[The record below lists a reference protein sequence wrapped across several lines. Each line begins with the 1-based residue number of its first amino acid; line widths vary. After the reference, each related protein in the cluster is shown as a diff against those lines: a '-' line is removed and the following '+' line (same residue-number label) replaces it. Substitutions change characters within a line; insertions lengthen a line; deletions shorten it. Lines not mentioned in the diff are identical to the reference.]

1 MWFDGWNELVRIAV
15 VGSAAYLTLV
25 LILRFSGKRTLGK
38 LNAFDLAIS
47 VALGSALATVL
58 LSEDISWSEGALAFT
73 VLAFMQFLVA
83 FVSGHLPNG
92 RSLVT
97 ARPTLVLRDGQ
108 PDHHALD
115 EQRLTLDELRQAVR
129 STGVGGFDKVAAV
142 VMESDGSLSVI
153 PDSQRGDASALEG
166 IQGWDESSGSA
177 G

>member
-1 MWFDGWNELVRIAV
+1 MWFGGWGELLRILV

-25 LILRFSGKRTLGK
+25 LVLRVSGKRTLGK
-38 LNAFDLAIS
+38 LNAFDLAVS

-58 LSEDISWSEGALAFT
+58 LSKDISWSEGALAFA
-73 VLAFMQFLVA
+73 VLAFMQYVVA
-83 FVSGHLPNG
+83 FVSGRLPNG

-108 PDHHALD
+108 PVRQALE

-129 STGVGGFDKVAAV
+129 SSGVGGFDKVAAV
-142 VMESDGSLSVI
+142 VLESDGSLSVI
-153 PDSQRGDASALEG
+153 PSSQCGDASALHA
-166 IQGWDESSGSA
+166 IKGWDEPRENA